1 MVHKHSKVNI
11 FAEKHFMR
19 AVDLPMTAEKL
30 TESPKSFAEFAGK
43 HAV

>member
-1 MVHKHSKVNI
+1 
-11 FAEKHFMR
+11 MR

-30 TESPKSFAEFAGK
+30 TESAENLTKLAEK